1 MNPTEYWQN
10 LTDNPAARALLTGRK
25 IVDVRYQSDS
35 EVDTYG
41 WICRALVLV
50 LDDGAQLV
58 LSADSEGN
66 GPGAMFY
73 SKEDERE
80 VFSSMPRIETGAKQ

>member
-1 MNPTEYWQN
+1 MNAIEYWQK
-10 LTDNPAARALLTGRK
+10 LTDNPAARPLLTGRK
-25 IVDVRYQSDS
+25 IIDVRYQSDS

-50 LDDGAQLV
+50 LDNGAELV
-58 LSADSEGN
+58 LSTDSEGN

-73 SKEDERE
+73 FEGDKRE
-80 VFSSMPRIETGAKQ
+80 VFSSMPRIETNA

>member
-1 MNPTEYWQN
+1 MNAIEYWQK
-10 LTDNPAARALLTGRK
+10 LTENPAARPLLTGRK

-50 LDDGAQLV
+50 LDNGAELV
-58 LSADSEGN
+58 LSTDSEGN

-73 SKEDERE
+73 FEGGKRE
-80 VFSSMPRIETGAKQ
+80 VFSSMPRVEINA

>member
-1 MNPTEYWQN
+1 MNPIEYWQR
-10 LTDNPAARALLTGRK
+10 LTHNPAARALLTGRK
-25 IVDVRYQSDS
+25 IIDVRYQSDS

-41 WICRALVLV
+41 WNCRALVLV
-50 LDDGAQLV
+50 LYNHAQLV

-73 SKEDERE
+73 FEGDKRE
-80 VFSSMPRIETGAKQ
+80 VFSSMPRVEINA

>member
-1 MNPTEYWQN
+1 MNSIEYWQK
-10 LTDNPAARALLTGRK
+10 LTDNPAARPLLTGRK
-25 IVDVRYQSDS
+25 IIDVRYQSDS

-50 LDDGAQLV
+50 LDNGAELV
-58 LSADSEGN
+58 LSTDSEGN

-73 SKEDERE
+73 FKEDKRE
-80 VFSSMPRIETGAKQ
+80 VFSSMPRIEINA